1 MTAPN
6 RSIFRQRAIA
16 KYVQRQER
24 QVMLRL
30 VSPPIFGFLWLLLLI
45 LIGGGILVWSLQV
58 PLVVQARGIVVQ
70 QTGKQGKGQQT
81 TAVLLLLPANQQA
94 SLKAGQ
100 SVRIMIAPKDITF
113 TGVIDHVEAGA
124 MSPATINAQFHIQI
138 PQPEAASGPYIVAT
152 VPVAPAAQIQL
163 HPGSVCQ
170 AQVQTSSAN
179 VFSLLPGFN
188 NFQKLFNDIFQTS
201 PSA

>member
-30 VSPPIFGFLWLLLLI
+30 VSPPIFGFLWLLLLA
-45 LIGGGILVWSLQV
+45 LIGAGVLVWSLQV
-58 PLVVQARGIVVQ
+58 PLVVQGKGIVLQ
-70 QTGKQGKGQQT
+70 QTGKQGKGQPT
-81 TAVLLLLPANQQA
+81 TAILLLLPADQQA
-94 SLKAGQ
+94 NLKVGQ
-100 SVRIMIAPKDITF
+100 AVRVIIASTNITF
-113 TGVIDHVEAGA
+113 TGAIDHVEAGA
-124 MSPATINAQFHIQI
+124 MSSAAINAQFHIQI

-152 VPVAPAAQIQL
+152 VPVAPATQIQV
-163 HPGSVCQ
+163 HSGNVCQ
-170 AQVQTSSAN
+170 AQVQTGSAN

-188 NFQKLFNDIFQTS
+188 NFSKLFNNISRTS

>member
-30 VSPPIFGFLWLLLLI
+30 VSPPIFGFLWLLLLA
-45 LIGGGILVWSLQV
+45 LIGAGVLVWSLQV
-58 PLVVQARGIVVQ
+58 PLVVQGKGIVLQ
-70 QTGKQGKGQQT
+70 QTGKQGKGQPT
-81 TAVLLLLPANQQA
+81 TAILLLLPADQQA
-94 SLKAGQ
+94 NLKVGQ
-100 SVRIMIAPKDITF
+100 AVRVIIASTNITF
-113 TGVIDHVEAGA
+113 TGAIDHVEAGA
-124 MSPATINAQFHIQI
+124 MSPAAINAQFHIQI
-138 PQPEAASGPYIVAT
+138 PQPEAVSGPYIVAT
-152 VPVAPAAQIQL
+152 VPVAPATQIQV
-163 HPGSVCQ
+163 HSGNVCQ
-170 AQVQTSSAN
+170 AQVQTGSAN

-188 NFQKLFNDIFQTS
+188 NFSKLFNDISRTS